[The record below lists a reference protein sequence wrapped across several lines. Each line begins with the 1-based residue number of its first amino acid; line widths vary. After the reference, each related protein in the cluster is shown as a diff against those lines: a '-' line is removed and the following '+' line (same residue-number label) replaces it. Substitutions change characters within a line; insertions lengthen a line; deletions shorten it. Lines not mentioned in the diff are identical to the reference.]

1 MREEHVSGVDQSRRD
16 FLKKAGAAA
25 WVVPAIQVVNMASA
39 AAGETAG
46 SMVTT
51 TPPPSTTTEPPD
63 CQELVYYRF
72 KANWNGQAYVWDGG
86 VGANDC
92 IKDGNARNGGDFGA
106 GISLSGDA
114 RQAPVTHSLPDCS
127 IVMAQHK
134 AGSSCVGGS
143 IAVDGSAATFSAG
156 VDGQDISHIEF
167 KVKCCVE
174 E

>member
-1 MREEHVSGVDQSRRD
+1 MQEEHISDTGRSRRD
-16 FLKKAGAAA
+16 FLKKAGAVA
-25 WVVPAIQVVNMASA
+25 WIVPTIQVVHMASA
-39 AAGETAG
+39 AAGGTTG

-51 TPPPSTTTEPPD
+51 TPPPSTTQPPD

-92 IKDGNARNGGDFGA
+92 ITDGLARSGADFGA
-106 GISLSGDA
+106 GIALSGNA
-114 RQAPVTHSLPDCS
+114 RQATVTHSLPDCS
-127 IVMAQHK
+127 IVMAQYK
-134 AGSSCVGGS
+134 AGQACESGS
-143 IAVDGSAATFSAG
+143 VAADGSSASFNADG
-156 VDGQDISHIEF
+156 GQDISHIEF